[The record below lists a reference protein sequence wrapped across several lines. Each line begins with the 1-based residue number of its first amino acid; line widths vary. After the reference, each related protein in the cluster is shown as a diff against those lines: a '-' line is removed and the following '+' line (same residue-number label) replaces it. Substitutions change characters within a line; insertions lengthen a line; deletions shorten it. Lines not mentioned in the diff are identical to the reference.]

1 MKTVKE
7 IAEKTMSESKKAS
20 AKNDLF
26 AFYIGRPLSYVMTIP
41 FLYTNIKPNTITL
54 LSVIP
59 TAIGFVLSCFVDSK
73 PGMLLCWLMY
83 FLWNLLDGVDGNVAR
98 YKKQFSK
105 LGSVYDAMSGYLA
118 ASLTFFSTA
127 IMAAHTDGILI
138 RNGLLNTDALIIIG
152 GISALFN
159 MFPRLV
165 MHKAI
170 TEMGSRGE
178 VSEISDKKNYSLVKI
193 IALNLKSAAGGAQ
206 VLMLVAIIANITDI
220 YSLCYL
226 LFNTL
231 VMLTSLKTILKEK

>member
-1 MKTVKE
+1 MITVKE

-20 AKNDLF
+20 AKNDIF
-26 AFYIGRPLSYVMTIP
+26 AFYVGRPLSYVLTIP

-54 LSVIP
+54 LSIIP
-59 TAIGFVLSCFVDSK
+59 TAVGFTLSCFVDTK
-73 PGMLLCWLMY
+73 LGMIFCWLMY

-98 YKKQFSK
+98 YKKQFSQ

-118 ASLTFFSTA
+118 AALTFFSTA
-127 IMAAHTDGILI
+127 IMAAHSDGILQSNDI
-138 RNGLLNTDALIIIG
+138 LNTDALIIIG
-152 GISALFN
+152 GLSALFN

-170 TEMGSRGE
+170 TEMGSKEDVAE
-178 VSEISDKKNYSLVKI
+178 VSDKKNYSIVKI

-206 VLMLVAIIANITDI
+206 VLMLVAICLGITDI
-220 YSLCYL
+220 YSVCYF
-226 LFNTL
+226 LFNIL

>member
-1 MKTVKE
+1 MITVKD
-7 IAEKTMSESKKAS
+7 IAKKTMSESKKAS

-26 AFYIGRPLSYVMTIP
+26 AFYIGRPLSYVLTIP

-54 LSVIP
+54 FSVIP
-59 TAIGFVLSCFVDSK
+59 TAIGFIISCFADSK
-73 PGMLLCWLMY
+73 PGMILCWLMY

-98 YKKQFSK
+98 YKQQFSK

-118 ASLTFFSTA
+118 AALTFFSTA
-127 IMAAHTDGILI
+127 IMAAHSNGLLL

-152 GISALFN
+152 GMSALFN

-170 TEMGSRGE
+170 TELGNKDDLSE
-178 VSEISDKKNYSLVKI
+178 VNDKKNYSIVKI

-206 VLMLVAIIANITDI
+206 VLMLVAIIAGITDI
-220 YSLCYL
+220 YSVCYL